1 MNKQAKK
8 DLMFSMITAFV
19 LICSVFVMGSG
30 ETNDVPSVTIV
41 SPTVLSTIEDRQ
53 GWLNV
58 TVDATIPSGDADS
71 NLVNASLYLNIT
83 PNINHTWFID
93 PFDKSI
99 PGNYSVGNSSYVWN
113 QTIIFNGTSNQT
125 NFLSEVNLTIGDG
138 DYVNWQVVVCNQQGN
153 CTYTTNT
160 STLMDRTY
168 DTTVPYGAI
177 NSPSNAS
184 VYSNKTGRMELNF
197 TATDDVY
204 VQNVTLYMNFSDTDL
219 LTDHVLNT
227 NITFI
232 ENSTITNT
240 GVVTGFI
247 TNTANTTLT
256 GNFSDFNEEG
266 DGFYYAQIRT
276 CDYNGNCEISQNIS
290 FEWDTTAPYSTEVD
304 FTHTAGA
311 CDKYVLSWNVTEASN
326 YEIDYGV
333 NVSNLD
339 QTITGTAYSNTSM
352 EINLTNVRES
362 GETYYVNMT
371 ICDEHGNCNYTAT
384 LDGSTYKSF
393 SKEWG
398 VCSGWSAFALMNESI
413 TLGGI
418 ALAEN
423 SRVITTVSWWN
434 ETGQTFLNYIAGLST
449 NAGESVSRGD
459 AYMVYANASDYFPLG
474 ASTVFNLT
482 ANTTLGGAGGFDV
495 NISANNGGNWTHFGL
510 LQDWKMYNLSATL
523 DNETYYSYY
532 NNSLQKYVDHIDGWL
547 WNNQTQMEVGETVWV
562 WGNAYSKLWH
572 RDLTQTNE
580 TSMF

>member
-1 MNKQAKK
+1 MKFKIFTM
-8 DLMFSMITAFV
+8 LGMILLAG
-19 LICSVFVMGSG
+19 LVFAGSG
-30 ETNDVPSVTIV
+30 DTVDIPVITLIN
-41 SPTVLSTIEDRQ
+41 PTQLSTVENYPGFVEFSCSD
-53 GWLNV
+53 V
-58 TVDATIPSGDADS
+58 IPSNDLDS
-71 NLVNASLYLNIT
+71 HQVNATLYHNIT
-83 PNINHTWFID
+83 ENINHTVFNDTQVNLVMTEIE
-93 PFDKSI
+93 
-99 PGNYSVGNSSYVWN
+99 
-113 QTIIFNGTSNQT
+113 TIAIGNGTSNT
-125 NFLSEVNLTIGDG
+125 TTFTPILFTDTEYTTWNCL
-138 DYVNWQVVVCNQQGN
+138 VCNYDGN
-153 CTYTTNT
+153 CSWAPINY
-160 STLMDRTY
+160 SFLMDTTY
-168 DTTVPYGAI
+168 DTSGGSALVSYPT
-177 NSPSNAS
+177 SAS
-184 VYSNKTGRMELNF
+184 VIITPRASTQINF
-197 TATDDVY
+197 TASDDVY
-204 VQNVTLYMNFSDTDL
+204 VQNVTLYMNFSDTNL